1 MTKNTK
7 TKEIIISAASIAAA
21 ANSVTQMDSA
31 GDIIKIFTADRY
43 ADIADIA
50 LSSIQSEALV
60 RSIAPAVARTVSLD
74 DELLS
79 QQYVEVAQEYYMD
92 STQGGGLVSCYSN
105 CHSACHG
112 SRGWR

>member
-21 ANSVTQMDSA
+21 ANS
-31 GDIIKIFTADRY
+31 TADRY

-60 RSIAPAVARTVSLD
+60 RSIAPAVARTISLD